1 MLDEP
6 AQILDLRIKP
16 KFSYS
21 STEFNFFFK
30 GQQWTEE
37 NKVGKLS
44 DGPPDFEGN
53 GIFSKLLLD
62 VSPVFV

>member
-1 MLDEP
+1 MNR
-6 AQILDLRIKP
+6 LRYWTYGSNLNLVI
-16 KFSYS
+16 SQLNS
-21 STEFNFFFK
+21 IFFT

>member
-1 MLDEP
+1 MN
-6 AQILDLRIKP
+6 QLRYWTYGSNLNLVIP
-16 KFSYS
+16 QLNSI
-21 STEFNFFFK
+21 FFT

>member
-21 STEFNFFFK
+21 STEFT